1 MFIWFDL
8 YVDALGLKEYVIVI
22 TYFVIAHLCDYIHHV
37 STISQI
43 YESTVAYIP
52 IYKRTIMFIEIMLMY
67 TLLRTCSQSKQYSLD
82 NA

>member
-1 MFIWFDL
+1 MYIWL
-8 YVDALGLKEYVIVI
+8 YLYFVVLGLKEYVMVI
-22 TYFVIAHLCDYIHHV
+22 TCFVIAHLCDYIHHV
-37 STISQI
+37 STTSQI

-52 IYKRTIMFIEIMLMY
+52 IYKRTIMFIEIMPMY